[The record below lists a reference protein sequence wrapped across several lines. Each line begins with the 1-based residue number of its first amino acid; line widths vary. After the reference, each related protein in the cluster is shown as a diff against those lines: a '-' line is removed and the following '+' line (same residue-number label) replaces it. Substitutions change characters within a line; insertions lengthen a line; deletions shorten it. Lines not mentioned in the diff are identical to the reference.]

1 MLMTIDDLSL
11 SYKKSKILDGV
22 SFTVGEHECVSILG
36 PNGAGKTTLLRCMN
50 RILTPREGEIF
61 IKDRNIKEYSRKE
74 IAHEIGYVP
83 QRFEA
88 GGLTIFDMVLLGRKP
103 YISFTT
109 GEKDLQMVTGLLEK
123 MDLRR
128 LALKY
133 THQVSGGELQKAVIA
148 RALVQEP
155 EVLLMDEP
163 VSSLDLKNSHEIL
176 ILLGDIIRD
185 HHVSVVMSV
194 HDINIALRYSHRLVF
209 LKEGKVFANV
219 TPPEVTPEII
229 EEVYHVKVNL
239 HEFKDYQHIVPV

>member
-1 MLMTIDDLSL
+1 MLMTIDDLSF
-11 SYKKSKILDGV
+11 SYKNGKILDGV
-22 SFTVGEHECVSILG
+22 SFSVGEHECVSILG

-50 RILTPREGEIF
+50 RILTPQRGEIF
-61 IKDRNIKEYSRKE
+61 IKDRNIREYSRRE

-103 YISFTT
+103 YISFAT
-109 GEKDLQMVTGLLEK
+109 GEEDLKIVTGLLEK
-123 MDLRR
+123 MDLQR
-128 LALKY
+128 LSLKY

-155 EVLLMDEP
+155 GVLIMDEP

-176 ILLGDIIRD
+176 TLLGDIIRD

-194 HDINIALRYSHRLVF
+194 HDINIALRYSHRLIF
-209 LKEGKVFANV
+209 LKEGRVFASV
-219 TPPEVTPEII
+219 TPCEVTPEII
-229 EEVYHVKVNL
+229 EEVYHVKVNI
-239 HEFKDYQHIVPV
+239 HEFEDYHHIVPV